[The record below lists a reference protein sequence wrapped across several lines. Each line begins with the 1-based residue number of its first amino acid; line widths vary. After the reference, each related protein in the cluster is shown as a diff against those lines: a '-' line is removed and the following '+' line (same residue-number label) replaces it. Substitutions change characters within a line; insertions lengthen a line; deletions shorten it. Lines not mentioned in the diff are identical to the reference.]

1 MQMFKIREIHSQDSN
16 TAYIKPS
23 FFYHTQYTI
32 MTKLHTY
39 LLQKQGECI
48 TATKDKH
55 HFFTAHIQYQI
66 QSIAQSK
73 IKPPRASKLS
83 FAYHS
88 DTITLILQA
97 NYSVTIYIND
107 VLIETIP
114 STLFNHKIVQ
124 SKQLSTTLYAICLII
139 AHWMIFEDTMPIIY

>member
-32 MTKLHTY
+32 MTKHHTY
-39 LLQKQGECI
+39 LIQKQGECI

-55 HFFTAHIQYQI
+55 HFFTTHIHYHS
-66 QSIAQSK
+66 QSITSSK

-83 FAYHS
+83 FTYHG
-88 DTITLILQA
+88 DIITLISQE
-97 NYSVTIYIND
+97 NHIVDIYIND
-107 VLIETIP
+107 IFSEAIP
-114 STLFNHKIVQ
+114 PFLFNHKIVQ
-124 SKQLSTTLYAICLII
+124 SKQLSTTLYALCLII
-139 AHWMIFEDTMPIIY
+139 AHWIIFEDTMPIIY